1 VTVEEHTS
9 AAAVQRVSA
18 RVIDRLRRRS
28 DWMTTAEV
36 RRDTA
41 SRDRKWVDEALEHA
55 VMAGQVE
62 VQETTRT
69 ASGYGGDGRRFRMRS

>member
-1 VTVEEHTS
+1 MTVEEHTS

-41 SRDRKWVDEALEHA
+41 SRDRKWVDEAL
-55 VMAGQVE
+55 VS
-62 VQETTRT
+62 RN
-69 ASGYGGDGRRFRMRS
+69 RSDL